1 LEYTGRPLEAELGNG
16 WAEGVHPEDFAS
28 CLDTY
33 IKAFDRR
40 ENFQME
46 YRLRRYDGEYRW
58 LSDIG
63 VARFNSDGTFAGYI
77 GSCID
82 VTERKLADEAL
93 SSVSRKL
100 IEAHEE
106 ERTRIARELH
116 DDINQRLALLEIDLE
131 ELGVNPPNSSAEV
144 GSRANALRTRLS
156 EIGIEIQAISHRLH
170 SSKLEYL
177 GIVAATKSFCK
188 ELSDRQRI
196 DVRFTHDLVPTS
208 LPYDISLSLFRVLQE
223 ALRNAVKHSGVRHFE
238 VDLRGTL
245 YEIQLTVHDAG
256 VGFDPI
262 STMTN
267 PGLGLVSMQERIRL
281 VRGTITIE
289 SNPRNGTTIQAR
301 VPLGSGSRI
310 GRAASQ

>member
-1 LEYTGRPLEAELGNG
+1 
-16 WAEGVHPEDFAS
+16 
-28 CLDTY
+28 
-33 IKAFDRR
+33 
-40 ENFQME
+40 
-46 YRLRRYDGEYRW
+46 
-58 LSDIG
+58 
-63 VARFNSDGTFAGYI
+63 
-77 GSCID
+77 
-82 VTERKLADEAL
+82 
-93 SSVSRKL
+93 L